1 MLIESLVNATPPI
14 EEFDLLKEV
23 FMKIKDLTTR
33 LNLHK
38 RGIQDAKSL
47 AFYQNSIEDVPL
59 VEERK
64 FVMDGTISI
73 RERSKA
79 VYNCVLFSDGFMVL
93 EPIQDGEKKY
103 KVKYYCSVEKGS
115 RILKKKQKRNMNTI
129 SIALADTKKE
139 RKIVLLFGFGSDFEG
154 WNAALDSV
162 FNKPKEDVTN
172 AVEN

>member
-1 MLIESLVNATPPI
+1 MKQSL
-14 EEFDLLKEV
+14 
-23 FMKIKDLTTR
+23 
-33 LNLHK
+33 
-38 RGIQDAKSL
+38 
-47 AFYQNSIEDVPL
+47 
-59 VEERK
+59 
-64 FVMDGTISI
+64 
-73 RERSKA
+73 
-79 VYNCVLFSDGFMVL
+79 
-93 EPIQDGEKKY
+93 
-103 KVKYYCSVEKGS
+103 